1 MSNIKDL
8 AKIVADR
15 YDMHQQDAEKF
26 MDDMFSLIRSALIND
41 EQVKIK
47 GLGTFKVQT
56 VKERASVNVNTGEKV
71 MINSHD
77 RISFTPDATM
87 RDSVNKPFAHF
98 VTVPLNEG
106 VVFDDMDDMSK
117 VADSTEHKG
126 RNLKSDG
133 YDILEHSAETTVTA
147 NTDTGVNTDTGI
159 NTGQEDIVETVSSEL
174 QPAASLKRAVQ
185 EDIVETVA
193 SERQPAASL
202 KRAVQEDIV
211 ETVATPVY
219 NASNVAAHEAGTA
232 VPKADQHERK
242 AVMQM
247 VQDDENRVDN
257 SEQDEIGNDMP
268 EQSAG
273 KLNVMAIDTAEDSIS
288 GEENKEPAIV
298 SLSEPEE
305 YKTNDN
311 QTEENTTAM
320 SDEKN
325 LNPSVA
331 EDNDHSFLISLLLGL
346 AVFVVGVIVG
356 RATADITMQDVKAYL
371 GLKPEVKVHV
381 IYKRLPAPS
390 PEKKDSTAG
399 KKDVPTAENKKV
411 APAAVG
417 KTDKKT
423 IKVADT
429 EKKPVEKKAA
439 DKPMANE
446 NYNKDPRV
454 RTGAY
459 IITGVQQTVTAAEGE
474 TVASISKRYL
484 GPGMECY
491 VEALNGK
498 TISAGQKV
506 KIPALK
512 LKKKVSRQ

>member
-159 NTGQEDIVETVSSEL
+159 NTGQEDIVETLSSEL

-193 SERQPAASL
+193 
-202 KRAVQEDIV
+202 
-211 ETVATPVY
+211 TPVD

-232 VPKADQHERK
+232 IPKADQHERK

>member
-159 NTGQEDIVETVSSEL
+159 NTGQEDIVDTLSSEL
-174 QPAASLKRAVQ
+174 QS
-185 EDIVETVA
+185 
-193 SERQPAASL
+193 AASL

-211 ETVATPVY
+211 ETVATPVDK
-219 NASNVAAHEAGTA
+219 ASNVAAYEAETA
-232 VPKADQHERK
+232 IPKAGQHEWK

-288 GEENKEPAIV
+288 GEENNEPAIV

-439 DKPMANE
+439 EKPMANE

>member
-117 VADSTEHKG
+117 VADSTEPKG

-159 NTGQEDIVETVSSEL
+159 NTGQEDIVETLS
-174 QPAASLKRAVQ
+174 
-185 EDIVETVA
+185 

-202 KRAVQEDIV
+202 KRAGQEDNV
-211 ETVATPVY
+211 ETVATPAD
-219 NASNVAAHEAGTA
+219 NASNVAAHEAETTI
-232 VPKADQHERK
+232 PKADQHERK

-288 GEENKEPAIV
+288 GEENKEPTIV

>member
-71 MINSHD
+71 VINSHD

-193 SERQPAASL
+193 
-202 KRAVQEDIV
+202 
-211 ETVATPVY
+211 TPVD
-219 NASNVAAHEAGTA
+219 NASNVAAHEAETA
-232 VPKADQHERK
+232 IPKADQHERK

-273 KLNVMAIDTAEDSIS
+273 KLNVMAIATAEDSIS

>member
-147 NTDTGVNTDTGI
+147 NTDTGVNTDTEI
-159 NTGQEDIVETVSSEL
+159 NTGQEDIVETVSSDL
-174 QPAASLKRAVQ
+174 
-185 EDIVETVA
+185 
-193 SERQPAASL
+193 QPAASL

-211 ETVATPVY
+211 ETVATPVD
-219 NASNVAAHEAGTA
+219 NASNVAAHETETTI
-232 VPKADQHERK
+232 PKADQHERK

-346 AVFVVGVIVG
+346 VVFVVGVIVG

-411 APAAVG
+411 APDAVG

-474 TVASISKRYL
+474 TVATISKRYL

>member
-117 VADSTEHKG
+117 VADSTEPKG

-159 NTGQEDIVETVSSEL
+159 NTGQEDIVETLSSEL

-193 SERQPAASL
+193 
-202 KRAVQEDIV
+202 
-211 ETVATPVY
+211 TPVD
-219 NASNVAAHEAGTA
+219 NASNVAAHEAETA
-232 VPKADQHERK
+232 IPKADQHERK

-423 IKVADT
+423 IKVPDT
-429 EKKPVEKKAA
+429 EKKPVEKKSA

>member
-159 NTGQEDIVETVSSEL
+159 NTGQEDIVETLSSEL

-193 SERQPAASL
+193 
-202 KRAVQEDIV
+202 
-211 ETVATPVY
+211 TPVD
-219 NASNVAAHEAGTA
+219 NASNVAAHESETA
-232 VPKADQHERK
+232 IPKADQHERK

>member
-147 NTDTGVNTDTGI
+147 NTDTGVNTDTEI

-193 SERQPAASL
+193 
-202 KRAVQEDIV
+202 
-211 ETVATPVY
+211 TPVD
-219 NASNVAAHEAGTA
+219 NASNVAAHETETA
-232 VPKADQHERK
+232 IPKADQHERK

-288 GEENKEPAIV
+288 GEENKEPTIV

>member
-117 VADSTEHKG
+117 VADSTEPKG

-133 YDILEHSAETTVTA
+133 YDILEHSAETTVPA

-159 NTGQEDIVETVSSEL
+159 NTGQEDIVETLPSEL

-193 SERQPAASL
+193 
-202 KRAVQEDIV
+202 
-211 ETVATPVY
+211 TPVD

-232 VPKADQHERK
+232 IPKADQHERK

-273 KLNVMAIDTAEDSIS
+273 KLNVMAIDTAEDSTS
-288 GEENKEPAIV
+288 GKENQEPAIV

-439 DKPMANE
+439 EKPMANE

-498 TISAGQKV
+498 TISVGQKV

>member
-193 SERQPAASL
+193 
-202 KRAVQEDIV
+202 
-211 ETVATPVY
+211 TPVD
-219 NASNVAAHEAGTA
+219 NASNVAAHEAETA
-232 VPKADQHERK
+232 IPKADQHERK

-288 GEENKEPAIV
+288 CKENQEPAIV

>member
-159 NTGQEDIVETVSSEL
+159 NTGQEDIVETLSSEL

-193 SERQPAASL
+193 
-202 KRAVQEDIV
+202 
-211 ETVATPVY
+211 TPVD
-219 NASNVAAHEAGTA
+219 NASNVAAHESETA
-232 VPKADQHERK
+232 IPKVDQHERK

-257 SEQDEIGNDMP
+257 SGQDEIGNDMP

-288 GEENKEPAIV
+288 GEENEEPAFV

>member
-106 VVFDDMDDMSK
+106 VVFDDMYDMSK

-147 NTDTGVNTDTGI
+147 NTDTGVNTDTGT
-159 NTGQEDIVETVSSEL
+159 NTGQEDIVETLS
-174 QPAASLKRAVQ
+174 
-185 EDIVETVA
+185 

-202 KRAVQEDIV
+202 KRVVQEDIV
-211 ETVATPVY
+211 ETVATPVD
-219 NASNVAAHEAGTA
+219 NVSNVAAHEAETTI
-232 VPKADQHERK
+232 PKADQHERK

-257 SEQDEIGNDMP
+257 SKQDEIGNDMP

-439 DKPMANE
+439 DKPMVNE

-459 IITGVQQTVTAAEGE
+459 IITGVRQTVTAAEGE

>member
-117 VADSTEHKG
+117 VADSTEPKG

-147 NTDTGVNTDTGI
+147 NTDTEVKTDTGI
-159 NTGQEDIVETVSSEL
+159 NTGQEDIVETLSSEL

-193 SERQPAASL
+193 
-202 KRAVQEDIV
+202 
-211 ETVATPVY
+211 TPVDT
-219 NASNVAAHEAGTA
+219 ASNVAAHEAGTA
-232 VPKADQHERK
+232 IPKADQHERK

-257 SEQDEIGNDMP
+257 SEQDEIGNDIP

>member
-159 NTGQEDIVETVSSEL
+159 NTGQEDIVETLSSEL
-174 QPAASLKRAVQ
+174 QPAASLKKAG
-185 EDIVETVA
+185 
-193 SERQPAASL
+193 
-202 KRAVQEDIV
+202 QEDIV
-211 ETVATPVY
+211 ETVATPVD
-219 NASNVAAHEAGTA
+219 NASNVAAHEAETA
-232 VPKADQHERK
+232 IPKADQHERK

-411 APAAVG
+411 APAAMG
-417 KTDKKT
+417 KTDKNT

>member
-117 VADSTEHKG
+117 VADSTEPKG

-133 YDILEHSAETTVTA
+133 YDLLEHSAETTVTA

-159 NTGQEDIVETVSSEL
+159 NTGQEDIVETLSSEL

-193 SERQPAASL
+193 
-202 KRAVQEDIV
+202 
-211 ETVATPVY
+211 TPVD

-232 VPKADQHERK
+232 IPKADQHERK

>member
-159 NTGQEDIVETVSSEL
+159 NTGQEDIVETV
-174 QPAASLKRAVQ
+174 
-185 EDIVETVA
+185 A

-211 ETVATPVY
+211 ETVATPVD

-232 VPKADQHERK
+232 IPKADQHERK

-273 KLNVMAIDTAEDSIS
+273 KLNVMAIDTAEDSMS

-417 KTDKKT
+417 KTDKNT

>member
-133 YDILEHSAETTVTA
+133 YDILEHSAETTVPA

-159 NTGQEDIVETVSSEL
+159 NTG
-174 QPAASLKRAVQ
+174 Q

-211 ETVATPVY
+211 ETVATPVD
-219 NASNVAAHEAGTA
+219 NASNVAAHEAETA
-232 VPKADQHERK
+232 IPKADQHERK

-257 SEQDEIGNDMP
+257 SEQDEIGNDLP
-268 EQSAG
+268 EPSAG

>member
-147 NTDTGVNTDTGI
+147 NIDTGVNTDTGI
-159 NTGQEDIVETVSSEL
+159 NTGQEDIVETLSSEL
-174 QPAASLKRAVQ
+174 QPAASLKKAG
-185 EDIVETVA
+185 
-193 SERQPAASL
+193 
-202 KRAVQEDIV
+202 QEDIV
-211 ETVATPVY
+211 ETVATPVD
-219 NASNVAAHEAGTA
+219 NVSNVAAHEAETA
-232 VPKADQHERK
+232 IPKADQHERK

-288 GEENKEPAIV
+288 DKENQEPAIV

-417 KTDKKT
+417 KTDKNT

-429 EKKPVEKKAA
+429 EKNPVEKKAA